1 MRESKYELT
10 NWKKWKYKINLL
22 KETKEELKDMKKAI
36 PIGSDNMPGGSHT
49 SVIDKMQRIID
60 ECDRYDDVINN
71 YQFIVN
77 RLERA
82 IATLSIEERKVCIII
97 ANNPYNYKTR
107 EMEALEKGFSRATF
121 YRILDDVYSKLDD
134 MLLIKTEMTVNDYD
148 REIY

>member
-1 MRESKYELT
+1 MRESKYELA

-36 PIGSDNMPGGSHT
+36 PIGSDNMPGGSHI

-60 ECDRYDDVINN
+60 ECDRYDDVISN

-82 IATLSIEERKVCIII
+82 IAALSTEERKVCIIF
-97 ANNPYNYKTR
+97 ANNPYNHKAR

-134 MLLIKTEMTVNDYD
+134 LLCIKTEMTINDYD

>member
-22 KETKEELKDMKKAI
+22 KEIKEELKDMKKAI
-36 PIGSDNMPGGSHT
+36 PIGSDNMPGGSHI

-60 ECDRYDDVINN
+60 ECDRYDDVISN

-82 IATLSIEERKVCIII
+82 IAALSTEERKVCIIF
-97 ANNPYNYKTR
+97 ANNPYNHKAR

-134 MLLIKTEMTVNDYD
+134 LLCIKTEMTINDYD

>member
-36 PIGSDNMPGGSHT
+36 PIGSDNMPGGSHI

-60 ECDRYDDVINN
+60 ECDRYDDVISN

-77 RLERA
+77 RLERS
-82 IATLSIEERKVCIII
+82 IATLSGEERKVCIIF
-97 ANNPYNYKTR
+97 ANNPYNHKAR

-134 MLLIKTEMTVNDYD
+134 LLCIKFEMTINDYD

>member
-1 MRESKYELT
+1 MRESRYELT
-10 NWKKWKYKINLL
+10 NWKKWKHKIKLL
-22 KETKEELKDMKKAI
+22 EETKEELKDMKRAI
-36 PIGSDNMPGGSHT
+36 PIGSENMPGGNHGSII
-49 SVIDKMQRIID
+49 SKMQNIID
-60 ECDRYDDVINN
+60 ECDRYDDVISN

-82 IATLSIEERKVCIII
+82 IATLSTEERKVCIIF
-97 ANNPYNYKTR
+97 ANNPYNHKLR

-134 MLLIKTEMTVNDYD
+134 MLCLKTEMTVNDYD

>member
-22 KETKEELKDMKKAI
+22 KETKEELKDMKKTV
-36 PIGSDNMPGGSHT
+36 PISDNMPGGSHT

-82 IATLSIEERKVCIII
+82 VATLSVEERKVCIIF
-97 ANNPYNYKTR
+97 ANNPYNHKAR

-134 MLLIKTEMTVNDYD
+134 MLLIKTEMTINDYD